1 MVKPRSISALLLVV
15 VLGLVAAGCAGPAEP
30 RAEVPES
37 ASLAPKDALVY
48 ATLTTDESSAQ
59 WRQAADLID
68 RIPGARDGLA
78 DAVAQGL
85 ESEGVAW
92 DEDVAPALG
101 PEVVLVVTQD
111 AKTIVLTK
119 PESEERLAALLA
131 KSHEPSVRGSVDG
144 WVAIAEEQAD
154 LTSYEAAHSRG
165 TLESDDRLSAGFA
178 ALPEEALGR
187 VWVDLAGVT
196 RQVGAHSKQF
206 GPLYSTPNLDVGVDW
221 LSAALAAEDDGIRVA
236 LGTRTPDNGGT
247 QYEPK
252 LFDRVPADA
261 VAAFS
266 FGGTQATVDKIEDKI
281 PIGGI
286 ADKIESVTGV
296 SLGGIIDVFSG
307 EGVLYV
313 RRGNPVPEVTLVL
326 APPDVDKA
334 FENVS
339 RIAENAA
346 GQAGTTVRSVTEG
359 GRQVQLVEAQGVTV
373 RYARIEDAVIVT
385 TGPRGIDDFLADG
398 AKLRSS
404 TAFEHAADEVGLEGR
419 TGGFLYVDIDGVLP
433 LVDDLGSDDPVP
445 ADARDVLRSL
455 DSFILE
461 SSADGDVTTLT
472 GVLRLND

>member
-1 MVKPRSISALLLVV
+1 MKARSISALLLVV
-15 VLGLVAAGCAGPAEP
+15 ALGLVAAGCAGTAEP

-37 ASLAPKDALVY
+37 ASLAPKDALAY

-68 RIPGARDGLA
+68 RIPGARDGL
-78 DAVAQGL
+78 VA
-85 ESEGVAW
+85 GVA
-92 DEDVAPALG
+92 DELDQEGLSWQDDVVPALG
-101 PEVVLVVTQD
+101 PEVVLVVTHD

-119 PESEERLAALLA
+119 PDSEERLAALLA
-131 KSHEPSVRGSVDG
+131 KSDEPSVRGSVDG
-144 WVAIAEEQAD
+144 WVAIAEDQGQ
-154 LTSYEAAHSRG
+154 LTAYEAARSRG
-165 TLESDDRLSAGFA
+165 SLEGDDRLSAGFA
-178 ALPEEALGR
+178 ALPEEALGW
-187 VWVDLAGVT
+187 VWLDLAGMT
-196 RQVGAHSKQF
+196 EQF
-206 GPLYSTPNLDVGVDW
+206 GALFEQAAGAESLDIGVDW

-236 LGTRTPDNGGT
+236 MGARTPDNGGT

-266 FGGTQATVDKIEDKI
+266 FGGTQATVDKLEDKV
-281 PIGGI
+281 PLR
-286 ADKIESVTGV
+286 DFFQKLESVTGV
-296 SLGGIIDVFSG
+296 SVDGVLDIFSG

-313 RRGNPVPEVTLVL
+313 RRGNPLPEVTLVL
-326 APPDVDKA
+326 APPDVDEA

-346 GQAGTTVRSVTEG
+346 RQAGTTVRTVTEG
-359 GRQVQLVEAQGVTV
+359 GRQVQLVETQGVTV
-373 RYARIEDAVIVT
+373 RYVRIDDAVIVT

-398 AKLRSS
+398 AKLHSS

-419 TGGFLYVDIDGVLP
+419 TGGFLYVDIDGLLP
-433 LVDDLGSDDPVP
+433 LVDDLGRGDPVP

-472 GVLRLND
+472 GVLRLNG